1 MAAEGGLDLW
11 LKLLQIDR
19 CYVLMDL
26 SKDFVVLDLARVQL
40 STWQLQPRQM
50 IFDFIERYKS
60 SSETNLSFE
69 GRFL

>member
-11 LKLLQIDR
+11 LRLLQIDR
-19 CYVLMDL
+19 YVLMDL

>member
-19 CYVLMDL
+19 YVLMDL
-26 SKDFVVLDLARVQL
+26 SKDFVVLDLGRVQL

>member
-26 SKDFVVLDLARVQL
+26 SKDFVVLDLCRVQL
-40 STWQLQPRQM
+40 ST
-50 IFDFIERYKS
+50 
-60 SSETNLSFE
+60 
-69 GRFL
+69 